1 MPDDKVKTDELPSIS
16 EEETKVEESKET
28 PSMDIDALVAELE
41 RAGVT
46 NPKEL
51 EGKLIA
57 SREAG
62 NLANQLGA
70 ARNEIQS
77 LKEEVLSMRGTTRR
91 KQDDYYDDD
100 TTPGNADLKSLV
112 REAMREEKKAELIQ
126 QQKAR
131 EQAMQM
137 HKSIRED
144 EHFSLVK
151 DIWEQ
156 KERDSDFLWKVQ
168 NGMINPVDEYHK
180 TVVAFYKGLA
190 KRSVETIN
198 TLKGGKPAAAAP
210 HVEDGARVSHIETK
224 DEETPEEKRLKELKA
239 KSMLTEEEELEAV
252 QLALLASK

>member
-1 MPDDKVKTDELPSIS
+1 MVEEKANADELPSIS
-16 EEETKVEESKET
+16 EEEPKVEQPTGT
-28 PSMDIDALVAELE
+28 PTVDVDGLVAELE

-46 NPKEL
+46 NAKEL

-62 NLANQLGA
+62 NLANQLGL
-70 ARNEIQS
+70 ARGEIHS
-77 LKEEVLSMRGTTRR
+77 LKEEVLSIRGTSRP
-91 KQDDYYDDD
+91 KQDDYFGGE
-100 TTPGNADLKSLV
+100 TNEGNADLKSLV
-112 REAMREEKKAELIQ
+112 REAMREEKKADLAVQ
-126 QQKAR
+126 QRAR

-144 EHFSLVK
+144 EHYSLVK

-156 KERDSDFLWKVQ
+156 KERDSDFLWRVQ
-168 NGMINPVDEYHK
+168 NGVTNPVDEYHK

-210 HVEDGARVSHIETK
+210 HMEDGARVPHIETK
-224 DEETPEEKRLKELKA
+224 DENDAKTKRLKELKA
-239 KSMLTEEEELEAV
+239 KSTLTEEEELEAI
-252 QLALLASK
+252 QLAVLG